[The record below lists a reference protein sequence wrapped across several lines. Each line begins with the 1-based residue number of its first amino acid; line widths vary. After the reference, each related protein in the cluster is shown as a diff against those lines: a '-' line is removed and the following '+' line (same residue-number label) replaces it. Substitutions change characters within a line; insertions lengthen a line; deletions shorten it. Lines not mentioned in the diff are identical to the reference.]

1 MTSTA
6 LRIVLAT
13 CTLGC
18 ASAGAPSDDRSAG
31 APPSANATQDSVNVN
46 LIPAGFGSLRQDDIA
61 IRVQLPAYMV
71 KAIPLDESVIRV
83 LSPDSYRALRDLLQS
98 ERTRIDAWAARSG
111 GRPPVVFYVSFY
123 GLEPEARF
131 SPEEVVIRS
140 SGRDYR
146 PGEIIPLSS
155 GFGEQ
160 RLRQRETQ
168 TALYLFDESV
178 NIAQPLS
185 VTVEG
190 VEANTWG
197 GTLRTI
203 ERERSL
209 VRSRAGRTPSAP

>member
-1 MTSTA
+1 MKPTITCIA
-6 LRIVLAT
+6 LLT
-13 CTLGC
+13 CLIGC
-18 ASAGAPSDDRSAG
+18 ASAGTPNDDRSVG
-31 APPSANATQDSVNVN
+31 APPSASATQDSVNVN
-46 LIPAGFGSLRQDDIA
+46 LIPAGYGSLRQDDIA
-61 IRVQLPAYMV
+61 IRVQLPGYMV

-98 ERTRIDAWAARSG
+98 ERTRIDAWASRSG
-111 GRPPVVFYVSFY
+111 GRQPVVFYVSFY
-123 GLEPEARF
+123 GLEPDARF
-131 SPEEVVIRS
+131 SPEEVLIRS

-178 NIAQPLS
+178 NIAQPLT

-190 VEANTWG
+190 VQNSNWG
-197 GTLRTI
+197 TTLRTI

-209 VRSRAGRTPSAP
+209 VRSRAGRTAAEQ

>member
-1 MTSTA
+1 V
-6 LRIVLAT
+6 VL
-13 CTLGC
+13 
-18 ASAGAPSDDRSAG
+18 
-31 APPSANATQDSVNVN
+31 
-46 LIPAGFGSLRQDDIA
+46 
-61 IRVQLPAYMV
+61 
-71 KAIPLDESVIRV
+71 
-83 LSPDSYRALRDLLQS
+83 
-98 ERTRIDAWAARSG
+98 
-111 GRPPVVFYVSFY
+111 YVSFF
-123 GLEPEARF
+123 GLEADARF

-168 TALYLFDESV
+168 TALYLFDEQV
-178 NIAQPLS
+178 NIAQPLV

-190 VEANTWG
+190 VENNTWG

-209 VRSRAGRTPSAP
+209 VRSRAGRTGAAQ

>member
-1 MTSTA
+1 MNPTL
-6 LRIVLAT
+6 LRLTVASCL
-13 CTLGC
+13 LGC
-18 ASAGAPSDDRSAG
+18 ASAGTPNDDQAAG
-31 APPSANATQDSVNVN
+31 APPSANATQDSLSVN
-46 LIPAGFGSLRQDDIA
+46 LIPAGYGSLRQDDIA
-61 IRVQLPAYMV
+61 IRVQLPAYMI

-111 GRPPVVFYVSFY
+111 GRQPVVLYVSFF
-123 GLEPEARF
+123 GLAPDARF

-168 TALYLFDESV
+168 TALYLFDEQV
-178 NIAQPLS
+178 NIAQPLT

-190 VEANTWG
+190 VENSSWG
-197 GTLRTI
+197 GILRTI

-209 VRSRAGRTPSAP
+209 VRSRAGRPATSQ

>member
-1 MTSTA
+1 MTPPL
-6 LRIVLAT
+6 LRVAAVAFA
-13 CTLGC
+13 LGC
-18 ASAGAPSDDRSAG
+18 ASGAPNADQSPA
-31 APPSANATQDSVNVN
+31 APPSASAGQDSLAVN

-61 IRVQLPAYMV
+61 MRVQLAGYLV

-98 ERTRIDAWAARSG
+98 QRARIDGLAARNG
-111 GRPPVVFYVSFY
+111 GRQPVMLYVSFY
-123 GLEPEARF
+123 GLEPDARF
-131 SPEEVVIRS
+131 SPQEIVIRS

-146 PGEIIPLSS
+146 PIEIIPLSS

-168 TALYLFDESV
+168 TALYAFDEAV

-185 VTVEG
+185 LTVEG
-190 VEANTWG
+190 AENNSWG
-197 GTLRTI
+197 TTLRTI

-209 VRSRAGRTPSAP
+209 VRSRSGRTGEVR